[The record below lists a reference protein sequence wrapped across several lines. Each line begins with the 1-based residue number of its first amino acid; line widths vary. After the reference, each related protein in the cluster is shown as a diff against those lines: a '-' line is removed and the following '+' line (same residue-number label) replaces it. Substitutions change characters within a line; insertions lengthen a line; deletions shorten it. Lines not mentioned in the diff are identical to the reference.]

1 MKAREIDGSDTDSHD
16 TDSHNEERAMTTPTE
31 PIAIATK
38 VTGTFDEVVTRTRAA
53 LAEQGFGI
61 LTEIDMQATLKAKL
75 DEDME
80 KYLILGACNPP
91 LAHRAV
97 SVDRQIGLLLPCN
110 VVVRED
116 TTTENSFF
124 VEAMNPALMVQVS
137 GEPGLESVA
146 ADAAVKL
153 RAAVTSIV

>member
-1 MKAREIDGSDTDSHD
+1 METREIKAGDSDSQRRGARNDNTHRTDSDRNQGHRNLRRRRHPHAWR
-16 TDSHNEERAMTTPTE
+16 SRRA
-31 PIAIATK
+31 
-38 VTGTFDEVVTRTRAA
+38 
-53 LAEQGFGI
+53 GFGI

-80 KYLILGACNPP
+80 KYLIMGACNPP

-153 RAAVTSIV
+153 RAAVDSLI